1 LGLSV
6 ATSAGLV
13 SGMWTQAALANN
25 QQADGTALQ
34 GTSLQ
39 LSPTT
44 QATTTTSPPDVTLD
58 PNQTLVPVV
67 IPGQNGQPD
76 QTVYL
81 VVTRQSS
88 SSGADSLRSTTSST
102 QTQVP
107 SQAVVPTTPRPTIHT
122 PVTRTHGS
130 R

>member
-1 LGLSV
+1 
-6 ATSAGLV
+6 
-13 SGMWTQAALANN
+13 MWTQAALANN

-34 GTSLQ
+34 DTSIQ

-44 QATTTTSPPDVTLD
+44 QATTTTSPPDVTLE

-107 SQAVVPTTPRPTIHT
+107 SQAVVPTTPRPTIKT